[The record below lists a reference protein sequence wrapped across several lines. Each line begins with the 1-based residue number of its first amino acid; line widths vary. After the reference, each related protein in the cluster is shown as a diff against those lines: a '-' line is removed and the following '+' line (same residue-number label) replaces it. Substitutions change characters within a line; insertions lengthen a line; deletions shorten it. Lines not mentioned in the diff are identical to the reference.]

1 MSPQARR
8 ILQLAREGQTPSAD
22 DKDRLRGAIGAGI
35 AATAVAVQTANA
47 VASGAHTG
55 SAAASVK
62 AAGAL
67 ALGTWART
75 GVLSALTLAS
85 AGGATYAWVRHA
97 ERAHEVT
104 VARPAASPP
113 SSAVASEPP
122 LATVAPA
129 APAEPVPEPHARGP
143 AHDPLAAEVAL
154 LQRAKQAWQAGKP
167 SVALG
172 LVQRHAQLY
181 PRSQLAAERDAV
193 TVFALCS
200 LGRTSEAHDVAT
212 QLLAKSPHS
221 PLRKSLED
229 SCALRGGGD
238 KEPVSP

>member
-1 MSPQARR
+1 
-8 ILQLAREGQTPSAD
+8 
-22 DKDRLRGAIGAGI
+22 
-35 AATAVAVQTANA
+35 
-47 VASGAHTG
+47 
-55 SAAASVK
+55 
-62 AAGAL
+62 L

-75 GVLSALTLAS
+75 AALSALTLAS
-85 AGGATYAWVRHA
+85 AGGATYVWVRHA
-97 ERAHEVT
+97 ERAHDVSV
-104 VARPAASPP
+104 VAPPVSPP
-113 SSAVASEPP
+113 SNAVASEPP
-122 LATVAPA
+122 VATVAPSA
-129 APAEPVPEPHARGP
+129 AAEPTAEAHVRGP

-167 SVALG
+167 GVALG

-193 TVFALCS
+193 SVFALCS

-229 SCALRGGGD
+229 SCALRGAGD
-238 KEPVSP
+238 KEPGSP